1 MDPDREV
8 LGLIGIACRAGRT
21 AVGAD
26 AVRAAAGKGTLGAVV
41 VAGDASARAR
51 RRLGEAGRAV
61 PQAGVATRKALGR
74 AVGRP
79 VAALVGITDRELA
92 RRIVAVATERAD
104 GQAGPS
110 ARENSR
116 R

>member
-1 MDPDREV
+1 V

-26 AVRAAAGKGTLGAVV
+26 AVRAAGRKGTLGALV
-41 VAGDASARAR
+41 VARDASDRAR
-51 RRLGEAGRAV
+51 RRLGETGRAV
-61 PQAGVATRKALGR
+61 PTASVGTRETLGR
-74 AVGRP
+74 SVGRP

-104 GQAGPS
+104 GQDGTERP
-110 ARENSR
+110 EEFR